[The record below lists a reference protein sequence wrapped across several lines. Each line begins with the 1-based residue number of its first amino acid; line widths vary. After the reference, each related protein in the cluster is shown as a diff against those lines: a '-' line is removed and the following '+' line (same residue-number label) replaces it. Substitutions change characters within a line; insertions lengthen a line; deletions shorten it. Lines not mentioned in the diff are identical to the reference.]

1 MSENKKQIK
10 LNSPAI
16 LNDGDVI
23 VSVKDLEVQFSV
35 RNRILT
41 AIRKIS
47 LDIYKGEILDKDNKG
62 GNSHVN
68 AKKN

>member
-35 RNRILT
+35 RNRI
-41 AIRKIS
+41 
-47 LDIYKGEILDKDNKG
+47 
-62 GNSHVN
+62 
-68 AKKN
+68 